1 MTVGGNAQT
10 RWWTEDGVGY
20 IVLDNPPMNVLS
32 AENRRG
38 MLEALAEFRRDDVRA
53 AVITGAGDRAFCG
66 GADLKEEQHLTE
78 DTVDTFLERGQE
90 VNRALREWDRPVIG
104 AINGWTMGGGLV
116 LALWCDLRVA
126 STRAK
131 FGAVGVKVGLMA
143 SNVQLTRFF
152 TEARA
157 RDALLTGRTI
167 EAEEALRVGL
177 VSSVVAPDALM
188 AEATAWAQAIARR
201 DPALVARLKHA
212 VNHALDGA
220 RDPARAPAVAAAGR

>member
-1 MTVGGNAQT
+1 MGGNEQT

>member
-10 RWWTEDGVGY
+10 RWWTEGGVGY
-20 IVLDNPPMNVLS
+20 IELDNPPMNVLS
-32 AENRRG
+32 SENRRG
-38 MLEALAEFRRDDVRA
+38 MLEALAEFQRDDVRA
-53 AVITGAGDRAFCG
+53 AVLTGAGDRAFCG

-78 DTVDTFLERGQE
+78 DTVDTFLERGHE
-90 VNRALREWDRPVIG
+90 VNRALRAWDRPVIG

-167 EAEEALRVGL
+167 EAEEALRLGL
-177 VSSVVAPDALM
+177 VSAVVAPDVLL
-188 AEATAWAQAIARR
+188 AEATAWAQSIARR
-201 DPALVARLKHA
+201 DPVLVARLKRA
-212 VNHALDGA
+212 VNQALD
-220 RDPARAPAVAAAGR
+220 RARAPAVQAETTR

>member
-1 MTVGGNAQT
+1 MGGNEQT
-10 RWWTEDGVGY
+10 RWWTEDRVGY

-32 AENRRG
+32 GENRRG

-104 AINGWTMGGGLV
+104 AINGWAMGGGLV

-167 EAEEALRVGL
+167 EAEEALRLGL

-188 AEATAWAQAIARR
+188 AEATASAQAIAGR

-220 RDPARAPAVAAAGR
+220 RDLARARAVAAQAGR

>member
-1 MTVGGNAQT
+1 VTVGGNAQT

>member
-1 MTVGGNAQT
+1 MTVGGNEQT

>member
-1 MTVGGNAQT
+1 VTVGGNEQT